1 MRRGHDPDVID
12 GPVTGEPK
20 AESQGPG
27 ASVETLPGVGV
38 VSTRT
43 AALRRHLSF
52 WNVSALYV
60 FALLFLVFSLW
71 IPELFLTTTTWR
83 TLLNDQAFTAIAAVA
98 LVVPLA
104 AGAFNL
110 AIGLELGFAAIFVA
124 WLLGTAGLPIPAAIL
139 VTLLVGATIGLIS
152 GLLVTRARID
162 SFIATLGVSSVLAA
176 MVYWVSQGQQILGL
190 GSGFQEIATGKLFG
204 ITYPVYYLLAVALC
218 TWYVLEWTPA
228 GRLVYAT
235 GGNREA
241 ARLAGVPTRI
251 VITGSFVACGL
262 VAAIAGVLVS
272 AHFATGDPTVGPGY
286 LLPAFSAA
294 FLGSTQFRNGRFN
307 VWGTLV
313 AVFVL
318 ATGVKGLQLA
328 GAPVWIPDLFNGVA
342 LLLAVWLSRLERR
355 RRTGEAARSLLKG
368 IRPRGAAGGRVT
380 NSPDGGSA

>member
-1 MRRGHDPDVID
+1 M
-12 GPVTGEPK
+12 TGEPK

>member
-1 MRRGHDPDVID
+1 MRRDSDLDVIG
-12 GPVTGEPK
+12 GPLTDELQGEAQEAAASVPGSRT
-20 AESQGPG
+20 ATGPG
-27 ASVETLPGVGV
+27 SSWAP
-38 VSTRT
+38 
-43 AALRRHLSF
+43 ALRQLSF

-71 IPELFLTTTTWR
+71 IPDLFLTTTTWR
-83 TLLNDQAFTAIAAVA
+83 TLLNDQAFTAVAAVA

-104 AGAFNL
+104 AGVFNL
-110 AIGLELGFAAIFVA
+110 AIGLELGFAAMFVA
-124 WLLGTAGLPIPAAIL
+124 WLLGKAGLPIPAAI
-139 VTLLVGATIGLIS
+139 VITLLVGATIGLIS

-190 GSGFQEIATGKLFG
+190 GSGFQELATGKLFG
-204 ITYPVYYLLAVALC
+204 IIYPVYYLLLIALC
-218 TWYVLEWTPA
+218 VWYVLEWTPA

-241 ARLAGVPTRI
+241 ARLAGVPTRL
-251 VITGSFVACGL
+251 VITGSFVVCG
-262 VAAIAGVLVS
+262 VIAAIAGVLVS
-272 AHFATGDPTVGPGY
+272 SNFATGDPTVGPSY

-355 RRTGEAARSLLKG
+355 RRAGEAVRSLWKG
-368 IRPRGAAGGRVT
+368 IRPRGDSGGHVT